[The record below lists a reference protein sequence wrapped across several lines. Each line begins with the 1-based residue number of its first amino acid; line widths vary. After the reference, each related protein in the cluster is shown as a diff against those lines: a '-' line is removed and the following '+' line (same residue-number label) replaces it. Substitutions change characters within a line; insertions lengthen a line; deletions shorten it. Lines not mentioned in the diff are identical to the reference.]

1 VRRSIDNAAVTL
13 LEAAR
18 RNPEAAPTILAE
30 ASRRFRG
37 YAKHPMNVRATK
49 LLHAMADEFEAAAAL
64 SARGGE
70 LPTSDDMDEAV
81 AETAAA
87 YESTAGDDMDVE
99 ARRRQLHDVVTDE
112 PRTNILPEVGDDR
125 IGNIA
130 TFKYQPTPAEI
141 DNKIFETMTMALL
154 QGTKEQAQ
162 AITVDVFVV
171 NQPPALTPGSGIFSS
186 PRCRPYGV
194 VQYGSDGAT
203 GSVRFDVGLGRRFTV
218 GGNYVSLLLGMDQP
232 PGWTTTNRNAGQM
245 ILGASL
251 AFFAAPTAAPVML
264 TSYLD
269 TSLAALGTQ
278 TVPVPAKAAF
288 LLPPQSDNIAGS
300 TQIDFYDMAGVLYY
314 SLQFVN
320 GTVVSPIPLAND
332 TVQVVVTNLG
342 PGGARYRLMW
352 QLAL

>member
-1 VRRSIDNAAVTL
+1 MTESVVVASSNGRGGPPLEPGVRFGAGRRPEQATRVSFEDWEGPLGL
-13 LEAAR
+13 LLSLIEAR
-18 RNPEAAPTILAE
+18 RLDVLSVPLGALAE
-30 ASRRFRG
+30 A
-37 YAKHPMNVRATK
+37 Y
-49 LLHAMADEFEAAAAL
+49 LDAL
-64 SARGGE
+64 
-70 LPTSDDMDEAV
+70 
-81 AETAAA
+81 
-87 YESTAGDDMDVE
+87 AGLE
-99 ARRRQLHDVVTDE
+99 
-112 PRTNILPEVGDDR
+112 DDR

-278 TVPVPAKAAF
+278 TVPVPAPTAPMRWRCAACRWCGC
-288 LLPPQSDNIAGS
+288 PSAR
-300 TQIDFYDMAGVLYY
+300 
-314 SLQFVN
+314 
-320 GTVVSPIPLAND
+320 
-332 TVQVVVTNLG
+332 
-342 PGGARYRLMW
+342 GARTRS
-352 QLAL
+352 ACT